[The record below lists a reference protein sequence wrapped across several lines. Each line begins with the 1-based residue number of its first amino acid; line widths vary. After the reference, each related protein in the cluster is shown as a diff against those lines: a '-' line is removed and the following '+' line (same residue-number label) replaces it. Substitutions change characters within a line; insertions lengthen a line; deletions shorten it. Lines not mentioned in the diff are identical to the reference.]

1 MRPINDRVLNLGREI
16 NSFILQF
23 HENIDQFKLKLNE
36 ERLKINTIQNER
48 PSMVSPDVDSGL
60 EEWVQR
66 MAGEFSGIFPKYHKN
81 TEKPENFWSIICT

>member
-36 ERLKINTIQNER
+36 ERLKINSIQNER

-66 MAGEFSGIFPKYHKN
+66 MTSDLSGISPK
-81 TEKPENFWSIICT
+81 

>member
-36 ERLKINTIQNER
+36 ERLKINSIQNER

-66 MAGEFSGIFPKYHKN
+66 MASDLSDIFAKYRKN
-81 TEKPENFWSIICT
+81 T

>member
-66 MAGEFSGIFPKYHKN
+66 MAGELSGIFPIYR
-81 TEKPENFWSIICT
+81 KPGKFSVNYLYLI